1 MIAASLLAVLTS
13 VPAGAQDQALDPL
26 LFIKA
31 ADSGGSQTVVGAQTL
46 ELYRLP
52 LGYTLRTMDDQRWGV
67 SLTCPVSISG
77 LRVERKTNAGNFVHS
92 LAVVGVVPGVEFEIP
107 VPDRIRLRPFAEA
120 GLGKGTS
127 GGPARVLY
135 GFGMSARADRDVGPV
150 HLILGGNA
158 MRRKL
163 DTDTGDYET
172 HSTFEAAVDA
182 EAPLDFQI
190 AGRDA
195 HGGVYAVVRGF
206 QGLSLTRPGFAPVDL
221 DGQFEAGL
229 SLSTAPELRIWKIT
243 LPWVAVG
250 YIFGPVLTGVR
261 IYTSFPF

>member
-1 MIAASLLAVLTS
+1 MLLTS
-13 VPAGAQDQALDPL
+13 LPAAAQDQALDPL
-26 LFIKA
+26 LFVQS

-52 LGYTLRTMDDQRWGV
+52 IGYTLRKMDDQQWGV
-67 SLTCPVSISG
+67 SLTCPISISG
-77 LRVERKTNAGNFVHS
+77 LRVERKTNAGSFVHS
-92 LAVVGVVPGVEFEIP
+92 LAVVGIVPGVEFGIP
-107 VPDRIRLRPFAEA
+107 VPDRIRLHPFAEA
-120 GLGKGTS
+120 GIGKGTS
-127 GGPARVLY
+127 GGPAPILY
-135 GFGMSARADRDVGPV
+135 GFGMSARADRDAGSV
-150 HLILGGNA
+150 HVILGGNA

-182 EAPLDFQI
+182 EVPLGFQI
-190 AGRDA
+190 AQRDA
-195 HGGVYAVVRGF
+195 HGGLYVIARGF

-221 DGQFEAGL
+221 DGQFEGGL
-229 SLSTAPELRIWKIT
+229 SFSTAPELRIWKIT